1 MSKKKYLSQN
11 EMLEELSELGIKRT
25 PSWAE
30 HARFLRK
37 GPKHCK
43 IAGRIFYPIEGISE
57 YLDQCEKGEA
67 K

>member
-1 MSKKKYLSQN
+1 MSKKKYLSQG
-11 EMLEELSELGIKRT
+11 EMLDELSGLGIKRT

-30 HARFLRK
+30 HARFLQK

-43 IAGRIFYPIEGISE
+43 IAGRVVYPITGIYE
-57 YLDQCEKGEA
+57 YLELCERGEA

>member
-30 HARFLRK
+30 HARFLQK

-43 IAGRIFYPIEGISE
+43 VAGRVVYPIEGIPE
-57 YLDQCEKGEA
+57 YLEQCEKGVA